1 MYKKITGVDETTSRQ
16 NIEQA
21 KETYLNYLSTLSA
34 VKGMDQ
40 TRKQD
45 NDLERAEMRRQEK
58 QAESFKFGKMSKTKP
73 FFPTLNT
80 RGFLQSEPMTSYDKE
95 QPYMI
100 GRDKQALIFPKKV
113 KDWSKTF

>member
-1 MYKKITGVDETTSRQ
+1 MSA
-16 NIEQA
+16 A
-21 KETYLNYLSTLSA
+21 KNSYLNYVTTLSG

-80 RGFLQSEPMTSYDKE
+80 RGFLESEPTTSYDTE
-95 QPYMI
+95 
-100 GRDKQALIFPKKV
+100 
-113 KDWSKTF
+113 